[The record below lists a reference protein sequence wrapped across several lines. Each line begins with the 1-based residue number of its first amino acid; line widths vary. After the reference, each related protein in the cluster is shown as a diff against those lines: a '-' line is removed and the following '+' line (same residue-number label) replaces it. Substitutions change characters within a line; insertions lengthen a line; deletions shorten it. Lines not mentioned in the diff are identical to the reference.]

1 MDISFADLKEKEII
15 NVFDGKKLGR
25 ILDILFDVSSGAVR
39 GIVVPGERKIFR
51 KNDDIFVPLERIK
64 RIGDDV
70 ILVSLPVQ
78 NQLEN
83 ISQFANSYASQRAYF
98 GDFISNQRRFRN
110 TSRYNFRGKNDVVE
124 VGLDDNSIGK
134 SNQTTQGST
143 HYFGENLGKKSFVRY
158 KRIDNK
164 KYKWLAK

>member
-25 ILDILFDVSSGAVR
+25 IVDILFDGSSGVVR
-39 GIVVPGERKIFR
+39 GIVVPGERKLFR
-51 KNDDIFVPLERIK
+51 RNEDIFVSLERIRK
-64 RIGDDV
+64 IGDDV

-78 NQLEN
+78 NQVGLQN
-83 ISQFANSYASQRAYF
+83 QIANSYGIQRMP
-98 GDFISNQRRFRN
+98 
-110 TSRYNFRGKNDVVE
+110 SRS
-124 VGLDDNSIGK
+124 L
-134 SNQTTQGST
+134 NQTQRVSGKLGEG
-143 HYFGENLGKKSFVRY
+143 YFKDNQYNIDGGNKISFVRY

>member
-25 ILDILFDVSSGAVR
+25 IVDILFDGSSGVVR
-39 GIVVPGERKIFR
+39 GIVVPGERKLFR
-51 KNDDIFVPLERIK
+51 RNEDIFVSLERIRK
-64 RIGDDV
+64 IGDDV

-78 NQLEN
+78 NQVGLQN
-83 ISQFANSYASQRAYF
+83 QIANSYGIQRMP
-98 GDFISNQRRFRN
+98 
-110 TSRYNFRGKNDVVE
+110 SRS
-124 VGLDDNSIGK
+124 L
-134 SNQTTQGST
+134 NQTQRVSGKLGEG
-143 HYFGENLGKKSFVRY
+143 YFKGNQYNVGGDNKISFVRY

>member
-25 ILDILFDVSSGAVR
+25 IVDILFDGSSGVVR
-39 GIVVPGERKIFR
+39 GIVVPGERKLFR
-51 KNDDIFVPLERIK
+51 RNEDIFVSLERIRK
-64 RIGDDV
+64 IGDDV

-78 NQLEN
+78 NQVGLQN
-83 ISQFANSYASQRAYF
+83 QIANSYGVQHMPSRSLIKNQKTSSRLKEGYF
-98 GDFISNQRRFRN
+98 KDNQ
-110 TSRYNFRGKNDVVE
+110 YNIDGGNK
-124 VGLDDNSIGK
+124 I
-134 SNQTTQGST
+134 
-143 HYFGENLGKKSFVRY
+143 SFVRY

>member
-25 ILDILFDVSSGAVR
+25 IVDILFDGSSGVVR
-39 GIVVPGERKIFR
+39 GIVVPGERKLFR
-51 KNDDIFVPLERIK
+51 RNEDIFVSLERIRK
-64 RIGDDV
+64 IGDDV

-78 NQLEN
+78 NQVGLQN
-83 ISQFANSYASQRAYF
+83 QMANSYGIQRMP
-98 GDFISNQRRFRN
+98 
-110 TSRYNFRGKNDVVE
+110 SRS
-124 VGLDDNSIGK
+124 L
-134 SNQTTQGST
+134 NQTQRVSGKLGGG
-143 HYFGENLGKKSFVRY
+143 YFKGNQYNVGGDNKISFVRY